1 MALKSFDAHKRGTV
15 CDGEM
20 SQDKK
25 KLIEIVRELF
35 WDQAVYTW
43 SECECKFDEED
54 EQCLPCDIIWDTM
67 RDFRPLLSA
76 LDIPADDIL
85 LLPRF

>member
-43 SECECKFDEED
+43 SECECNWEED
-54 EQCLPCDIIWDTM
+54 KQCHRCDTIWDTYG
-67 RDFRPLLSA
+67 DFIPLLSA
-76 LDIPADDIL
+76 LDIPAEDIL